1 MKARKRIIVLILIM
15 ILILKSTLVLS
26 NDKNDKIEKGY
37 YDYSGKKGSKD
48 IIMSVYINNSKITG
62 LYAFK
67 GVKEHIKVEGK
78 LKDGKITLNEFSQ
91 KGKITG
97 TFYGNFK
104 TIDIIEG
111 TWSNGKI
118 KMPFKLKLVDIIYA
132 DYGKR
137 YDLVSFPDEE
147 VVKFATNIQKY
158 LIKNEKE
165 KLAKLIVYPINV
177 KIDGK
182 KKTIRNEKEFINNFD
197 KIFNVNLKKAVI
209 NADSLFMLANQYG
222 VMLGENEYNI
232 WFTGVQ
238 KNVKKYCLLIYT
250 INN

>member
-1 MKARKRIIVLILIM
+1 MKARKRIIVLISIM

-26 NDKNDKIEKGY
+26 NDKNEKIEKGY

-48 IIMSVYINNSKITG
+48 IIMSIYINNSKITG

-78 LKDGKITLNEFSQ
+78 LKNGKITLNEFNK
-91 KGKITG
+91 KGKIAG
-97 TFYGNFK
+97 TFYGNLK
-104 TIDIIEG
+104 TADTVEG

-118 KMPFKLKLVDIIYA
+118 KLPFKLKLVDVIYT

-137 YDLVSFPDEE
+137 YNLVGFPDEE

-158 LIKNEKE
+158 LIKNDK
-165 KLAKLIVYPINV
+165 KALAKLIVYPIDV

-182 KKTIRNEKEFINNFD
+182 KKSIKNEKEFINNFD
-197 KIFNVNLKKAVI
+197 KIFNGNLKKAII
-209 NADSLFMLANQYG
+209 NADPLFMFVNQYG
-222 VMLGENEYNI
+222 AMLGENGYNI

-238 KNVKKYCLLIYT
+238 KKDKKYYLLIYT